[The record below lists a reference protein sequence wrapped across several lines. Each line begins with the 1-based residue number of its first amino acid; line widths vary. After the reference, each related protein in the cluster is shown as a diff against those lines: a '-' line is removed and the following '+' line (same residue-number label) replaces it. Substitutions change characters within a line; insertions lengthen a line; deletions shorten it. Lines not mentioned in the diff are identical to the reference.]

1 MIWQSWRDIVD
12 KKSMKS
18 PEKIAKQ
25 ILKEQKSFFKACK
38 QEDPEGIGRKYFLL
52 FIEKNGLLK
61 IFTCDNNEEA
71 EKKGKVL
78 WQNEVAA
85 VSVFHFIQ
93 SEDSILIQTIYWG
106 LRIV

>member
-1 MIWQSWRDIVD
+1 MIWQSWLDGVD

-25 ILKEQKSFFKACK
+25 IAKKQKSFLKACK
-38 QEDPEGIGRKYFLL
+38 QEDPERIDRKYFLL
-52 FIEKNGLLK
+52 SIEKNGLLK
-61 IFTCDNNEEA
+61 IFTCDNNVEA
-71 EKKGKVL
+71 VEGGKVL

-85 VSVFHFIQ
+85 VSVFYFTQ
-93 SEDSILIQTIYWG
+93 SENSILIQTIYWG